1 MYIEN
6 LRLKNYRNYKEISIN
21 FDPSINIIYGNN
33 AEGKTNLLESI
44 FLCATSRSHRG
55 SKEKDIIN
63 FNEEEAH
70 IKMIFNEK
78 EEKKQVIDIQLNKES
93 KKGIA
98 LNGIKKEKLSDFLG
112 TFYAVIFSPE
122 DLNIIK
128 EGPATRRKFIDM
140 ELYQIDRQ
148 YVISISN
155 YNKVLNQRNA
165 VLKDIYS
172 ASGNNKNDLITLLDS
187 YDDQLIRYGTEVIL
201 KRKENIEDIAKKI
214 KDIYYKISGEK
225 EELILNY
232 ENDVFSSEIKKTY
245 KEKLK
250 ETKEQDIKQGYTTIG
265 PHRDDISFIID
276 NLDLRQFGSQGQK
289 KTAAISLKLAE
300 LLIMKEKKGNTPVLL
315 LDDVFSELDEKRQ
328 KELIENLDGI
338 QTIITCTG
346 MKRNIY
352 DLLKPNK
359 IFKVS
364 NNKVISQTPKER
376 YG

>member
-232 ENDVFSSEIKKTY
+232 ENDVFSSEIEKTY

-364 NNKVISQTPKER
+364 NNEVISQTTKER

>member
-1 MYIEN
+1 
-6 LRLKNYRNYKEISIN
+6 
-21 FDPSINIIYGNN
+21 
-33 AEGKTNLLESI
+33 
-44 FLCATSRSHRG
+44 
-55 SKEKDIIN
+55 
-63 FNEEEAH
+63 
-70 IKMIFNEK
+70 MIFNEK
-78 EEKKQVIDIQLNKES
+78 EGKKQVIDIQLNKES

-165 VLKDIYS
+165 VLKDIYN

-214 KDIYYKISGEK
+214 KDIYYKISSEK
-225 EELILNY
+225 EELTLNY
-232 ENDVFSSEIKKTY
+232 ENDVFSSEIEKTY

-359 IFKVS
+359 KFKVS
-364 NNKVISQTPKER
+364 NNEVISQTPNER

>member
-6 LRLKNYRNYKEISIN
+6 LRLKNYRNYKEISIY

-232 ENDVFSSEIKKTY
+232 ENDVFSSEIEKTY

-364 NNKVISQTPKER
+364 NNEVISQTPNER

>member
-70 IKMIFNEK
+70 IKMIFNEN

-214 KDIYYKISGEK
+214 KDIYYKISSEK
-225 EELILNY
+225 EELTLNY
-232 ENDVFSSEIKKTY
+232 ENDVFSSEIEKTY

-364 NNKVISQTPKER
+364 NNEVISQTTKER

>member
-187 YDDQLIRYGTEVIL
+187 YDDQLIRYGTEVTL

-232 ENDVFSSEIKKTY
+232 ENDVFSSEIEKTY

-364 NNKVISQTPKER
+364 NNEVISQTSKER

>member
-78 EEKKQVIDIQLNKES
+78 EEKKQVIDIQLNRES

-155 YNKVLNQRNA
+155 YNKILNQRNA

-232 ENDVFSSEIKKTY
+232 ENDVFSSEIEKTY

-364 NNKVISQTPKER
+364 NNEVISQTTKER

>member
-165 VLKDIYS
+165 VLKDIYN

-232 ENDVFSSEIKKTY
+232 ENDVFSSEIEKTY

-364 NNKVISQTPKER
+364 NNEVISQTTKER

>member
-201 KRKENIEDIAKKI
+201 KRKGNIEDIAKKI
-214 KDIYYKISGEK
+214 KEIYYKISGEK

-232 ENDVFSSEIKKTY
+232 ENDVFSSEIEKTY

-364 NNKVISQTPKER
+364 NNEVISQTTKER